1 MWEFLKTLWQYVLYY
16 PFLNILI
23 VLYGVFGGNLG
34 LAVIVLAVILR
45 LVMIPLSKKQTNMT
59 VKMADLKPRLDKLQA
74 KYKNNPEQLAK
85 EQMKLYKEVGYNPL
99 GCFGSFI
106 PQLLVFMALIA
117 VIRAVSAN
125 EFDGVLPVI
134 ADWALNGAT
143 SLPESAMHFLGLDL
157 SKNFMSIF
165 EAIRA
170 GDAYW
175 YRGVSYFVLASVVGF
190 IQLVSIKMTSYMQAG
205 NTKKKD
211 TNDKK
216 GNSKKGNADEP
227 YDPSEMQAQMMKS
240 MNMLFPLMTFT
251 TALSTPAVLGL
262 YWLVQVLMQIIV
274 NFITHREK
282 AAVAFNKYIED
293 GKILKKFIKPI
304 EVKAKKDKQKKAKKK
319 K

>member
-1 MWEFLKTLWQYVLYY
+1 MWNFLKILWQYVLYY

-23 VLYGVFGGNLG
+23 VLYGIFGGNLG

-59 VKMADLKPRLDKLQA
+59 VKMADIKPRLDKLQK

-106 PQLLVFMALIA
+106 PQILVFMALIA

-125 EFDGVLPVI
+125 EFDGVLPAIVN
-134 ADWALNGAT
+134 WALGGST
-143 SLPESAMHFLGLDL
+143 SLPESAMHFFGLDL
-157 SKNFMSIF
+157 SKNFTSIF
-165 EAIRA
+165 NAIRA

-211 TNDKK
+211 TKDK
-216 GNSKKGNADEP
+216 NGNADEP
-227 YDPSEMQAQMMKS
+227 YDPSQMQAQMMKS
-240 MNMLFPLMTFT
+240 MNLLFPLMTFT

-274 NFITHREK
+274 NFITHKEK
-282 AAVAFNKYIED
+282 STVAFNKYIED

-304 EVKAKKDKQKKAKKK
+304 DVKTKKDKQKKAKKK